1 MRADLPEAA
10 EDSVAWAARL
20 ISAVP
25 THPQL
30 SGVAVI
36 TLAERVPG
44 QVWRLLRAGF
54 AYLDLPL
61 HAGVHAESTQAG
73 AAWQCLCDNPACS
86 AAGVLG
92 SETTTLETHAVVAG
106 QVRYAT
112 RARSGSRPGC
122 PATATPATPT
132 PTRPRGGPGDPAL
145 TAAPHQHHDYQE
157 GARPVVT
164 VTPTQPGVIPEAV
177 LALYATL
184 KRDEKADGSW
194 NGGDTVQTVCA
205 WFEQLGLDPEP
216 SVHACQVCG
225 ASSCPATRTTTP
237 RTGWAL
243 TC

>member
-1 MRADLPEAA
+1 MNAAGGPAEAVRLRSPGDVVRAVSTLLGFHPVESVVIVGQLGGPNPGRVGPVIRADLPETA
-10 EDSVAWAARL
+10 EDSAAWAAQL

-25 THPQL
+25 THPHL

-61 HAGVHAESTQAG
+61 QAGVHAESTQAG

-112 RARSGSRPGC
+112 RAQWVAAGMPGH
-122 PATATPATPT
+122 
-132 PTRPRGGPGDPAL
+132 RDPGD
-145 TAAPHQHHDYQE
+145 TD
-157 GARPVVT
+157 T
-164 VTPTQPGVIPEAV
+164 DPTS
-177 LALYATL
+177 
-184 KRDEKADGSW
+184 RR
-194 NGGDTVQTVCA
+194 
-205 WFEQLGLDPEP
+205 
-216 SVHACQVCG
+216 
-225 ASSCPATRTTTP
+225 TR
-237 RTGWAL
+237 
-243 TC
+243 